1 MYMYSSLQGSYSSKV
16 REVVRCLKRIERD
29 EPGCKA
35 LVFSTWQSLLDVVA
49 QALSDN
55 NITYRHLNSH
65 KHNTKYEQS
74 LNRYVTNI
82 YWPESYVSFVKMWS
96 SFKAIL

>member
-1 MYMYSSLQGSYSSKV
+1 MYSSLQGSYSSKV

-74 LNRYVTNI
+74 LNRFVTNI
-82 YWPESYVSFVKMWS
+82 YWPEFYVSFVEMWS
-96 SFKAIL
+96 SF